1 MILEKKMLQKLK
13 LKRNGFYKSGL
24 LNWYFCDVHTL
35 LIDIKLP
42 KYLHVGVGLVSKYC
56 SADDMSRVCTER
68 KL

>member
-1 MILEKKMLQKLK
+1 MLCFLGKVEGVS
-13 LKRNGFYKSGL
+13 RGIA
-24 LNWYFCDVHTL
+24 VHTL